1 MPLAILPC
9 PQKRHQNGVKS
20 TFRILRGH
28 GTRRLL
34 VKTSYVRK
42 IGDFVVPL
50 EVLNQK
56 CRIYVTKSGDFLWG
70 RKEHKGWWLQVS
82 FRVLSVSIADTTV
95 IALEGRCHP
104 PQLTLFRTLTS
115 HPLDAWFCSHKLTK
129 LLLSVW
135 SHSEHRVIPN
145 YRIWFSESC
154 HEGTIHWIDTD
165 LIVPVP
171 LVHSPRN
178 IEVCVPVLLTQ
189 QAEQSFAS
197 HRGTSMCPLA
207 IVPHPC
213 HQISVPST
221 GRILIGSPTQWYH
234 L

>member
-1 MPLAILPC
+1 MT
-9 PQKRHQNGVKS
+9 K
-20 TFRILRGH
+20 F
-28 GTRRLL
+28 
-34 VKTSYVRK
+34 
-42 IGDFVVPL
+42 GDIEL
-50 EVLNQK
+50 
-56 CRIYVTKSGDFLWG
+56 G

-95 IALEGRCHP
+95 IVPTGRCHP

-115 HPLDAWFCSHKLTK
+115 HPSDAWFCSHKLTK
-129 LLLSVW
+129 LLPSVW

-154 HEGTIHWIDTD
+154 HKGTIHWIDTD

-178 IEVCVPVLLTQ
+178 IEVCVPVFLTQ
-189 QAEQSFAS
+189 ETEQSFAS
-197 HRGTSMCPLA
+197 HRGTSLCPVA